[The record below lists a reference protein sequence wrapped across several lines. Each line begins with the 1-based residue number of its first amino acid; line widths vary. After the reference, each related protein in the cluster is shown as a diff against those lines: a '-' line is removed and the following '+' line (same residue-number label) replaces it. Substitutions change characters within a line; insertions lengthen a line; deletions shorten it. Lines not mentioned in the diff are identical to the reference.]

1 VKEACGTLLKMVSHD
16 SDGKP
21 LGWSHLVGNETQLC
35 PFLPGGKK
43 ISYYKA
49 LKFPRGS
56 SEEEKNTIVN
66 SVRNFIN
73 NARKKNPNT
82 PDWKRELLGQLE
94 LDICDDTSEE
104 GCCKS
109 AKIKIVESVKKIIL
123 NPRNKGEVT
132 ISRGTLMNKLESVS
146 NVSKCSGNSAHKNK
160 KPPKKKTM
168 ETKVNKKRPHALWN
182 RNYKIVKETCGT
194 LLKMV
199 SHDSDGKRLSW
210 SQLVGNEREDC
221 PFLPGGKKFT
231 YCKALK
237 FPRGATVKEK
247 NTIAQSVQSFIN
259 NAKKNQ
265 KTFPDWKRELLGQL
279 ELDICD
285 DTRVW
290 LL

>member
-1 VKEACGTLLKMVSHD
+1 MSTKSTEISEAAAAAAASKEGEKEDLGALIYREIQLRKREAVTAAVAVKKKSQRITSLTTHRVASTRRAAIAVTRGDDLSAMASLETNTATKRKRRRSSTG
-16 SDGKP
+16 SDEGK
-21 LGWSHLVGNETQLC
+21 ETAKK
-35 PFLPGGKK
+35 GAGKK
-43 ISYYKA
+43 YR
-49 LKFPRGS
+49 FES
-56 SEEEKNTIVN
+56 SV
-66 SVRNFIN
+66 
-73 NARKKNPNT
+73 
-82 PDWKRELLGQLE
+82 QLQQATAE
-94 LDICDDTSEE
+94 
-104 GCCKS
+104 
-109 AKIKIVESVKKIIL
+109 IL
-123 NPRNKGEVT
+123 SQP
-132 ISRGTLMNKLESVS
+132 SVS
-146 NVSKCSGNSAHKNK
+146 AYVSTISKCSSKSAHKNK

-168 ETKVNKKRPHALWN
+168 ETMVNKKRPHALWN

-194 LLKMV
+194 LLKMA

-210 SQLVGNEREDC
+210 SQFVGNEREDC